1 MSAKEKLIRDYKL
14 LLEKCKKE
22 NIHPGIAIE
31 NLFSKYI
38 ISRHYTEVFEL
49 LGYLLFSTDSKDSK
63 QYISENNMYLYIML
77 EIYFLEKGN
86 PTVESHIFE
95 RYQTLEQF
103 RNICVELRL
112 YIRRIWFQYP
122 DGNWKQSFA
131 TFLSEQRITA
141 EHLAVIS
148 KYTVPQNMLLFT
160 MEQLSHYLPEHLSIF
175 LDCYRK
181 GMEGTEYTYN
191 LPDDFLLETTPSPIE
206 ERELDASIPLTCSKS
221 NYDEKKIA
229 IILCKNN
236 NRYASEVKDYISCMN
251 VPSGFS
257 LEFITVK
264 NANSM
269 ASGYNYAMNSSNAKY
284 KFYIHQDTFF
294 ICPSIFQQFLQA
306 FEQNSS
312 LGLLGIVG
320 CTELPP
326 HGKWWDSDYSVKRML
341 VYQDGVLIM
350 LHSKSIVKNGLWEPA
365 DALDGI
371 LLATAYDIPWR
382 DDLFDGWHFY
392 DISQCFEFRNAGY
405 ITGALNSAQ
414 MMVLH
419 ETTTKIDPQNL
430 YELYRQKFV
439 DTYLSK

>member
-1 MSAKEKLIRDYKL
+1 MVAKEKLIQDYKR
-14 LLEKCKKE
+14 LLEICQLE
-22 NIHPGIAIE
+22 NAHPGIKIE
-31 NLFSKYI
+31 NLFSQYI
-38 ISRHYTEVFEL
+38 QDGFYAEVFEL
-49 LGYLLFSTDSKDSK
+49 LGTLLFSSDKEIAKTF
-63 QYISENNMYLYIML
+63 ISENNMYLYIML
-77 EIYFLEKGN
+77 EIYFLEQGN

-95 RYQTLEQF
+95 RYSTLEQF
-103 RNICVELRL
+103 KEICVELRL

-122 DGNWKQSFA
+122 DGKWKQNF
-131 TFLSEQRITA
+131 TVYLSNQEITA
-141 EHLAVIS
+141 EHLAVIT
-148 KYTVPQNMLLFT
+148 KYTVPQNMLLFV
-160 MEQLSHYLPEHLSIF
+160 MEQLSNYLPEHLSIF

-191 LPDDFLLETTPSPIE
+191 LPDDFLLGTTPSTIE
-206 ERELDASIPLTCSKS
+206 ERELDTSIPLSYS
-221 NYDEKKIA
+221 VRNYDEKKIA

-236 NRYASEVKDYISCMN
+236 NRYASEVKDYISCMT

-264 NANSM
+264 NASSM

-294 ICPSIFQQFLQA
+294 ICPSIFLQFLQA
-306 FEQNSS
+306 FEQNSA

-326 HGKWWDSDYSVKRML
+326 HGKWWDSDYTIKRML
-341 VYQDGVLIM
+341 VYQDGVLTM

-371 LLATAYDIPWR
+371 LLATAYDVPWR
-382 DDLFDGWHFY
+382 EDLFDGWHFY
-392 DISQCFEFRNAGY
+392 DISQCYEFRNAGY
-405 ITGALNSAQ
+405 IAGALNSSQ

-430 YELYRQKFV
+430 YEFYRQKFV
-439 DTYLSK
+439 DIYLSK